1 MPVTRIDFPLDE
13 LTQPRTEEEI
23 QRKVA
28 QERARLA
35 SMMGLDS
42 GPVHHFRRP
51 VERPFMAEER
61 GKVTIL
67 FGGLTW
73 KHERVIQAVFQG
85 CGYRCEILP
94 VPNVAAFQLGKE
106 YGNNGQC
113 NPTYFTVGNL
123 VQYLKSLEDCGISK
137 QEIIN
142 NYIFFTAGSCGPCRF
157 GMYEAEYR
165 LALQNAGFDGFRV
178 LLFQQDDGVKASSG
192 EAGLK
197 FTVDF
202 GCGMFNAL
210 NLGDIM
216 NEMIYRIRP
225 YEVEKGRTDRVF
237 KEATDTL
244 CTLLRERKPF
254 EDHEDLPEWLAK
266 RARAHKGEKW
276 ELWVNSLGKVRE
288 QLYGNPYKDAMA
300 AVRGQLNTIE
310 VDRLRVKPVVKIIGE
325 FWAQITEGDGN
336 FHMFEFLEREGA
348 QVLVEPIGTWVMYMM
363 YQAKARAAAKRKLEA
378 PYKKVQWWELHKM
391 AVNELKFRQKQWLVG
406 VGERIYARQYHR
418 VVAGLGNIAH
428 ELVDQKE
435 MAALA
440 NPFYNEFARG
450 GEGHLEVGKNVYYTK
465 NRLCHMVL
473 ALKPFGC
480 MPSSQSDGV
489 QSAVANHFK
498 EMIFLPI
505 ETSGEGEINAHSRVQ
520 MALGEAKV
528 KARMEFEEVRQSTG
542 KRLEDIKGYVA
553 DHPELRNVF
562 YPVPHRHGVTGI
574 AANFVLHVSD
584 LMNGKARLAQLPIA
598 MGEMVAAAA

>member
-1 MPVTRIDFPLDE
+1 
-13 LTQPRTEEEI
+13 
-23 QRKVA
+23 
-28 QERARLA
+28 
-35 SMMGLDS
+35 
-42 GPVHHFRRP
+42 
-51 VERPFMAEER
+51 
-61 GKVTIL
+61 
-67 FGGLTW
+67 
-73 KHERVIQAVFQG
+73 
-85 CGYRCEILP
+85 
-94 VPNVAAFQLGKE
+94 
-106 YGNNGQC
+106 
-113 NPTYFTVGNL
+113 
-123 VQYLKSLEDCGISK
+123 
-137 QEIIN
+137 
-142 NYIFFTAGSCGPCRF
+142 
-157 GMYEAEYR
+157 MYEAEYR

-178 LLFQQDDGVKASSG
+178 LLFQQNDGVKAASG

-202 GCGMFNAL
+202 GMGMFNAL

-225 YEVEKGRTDRVF
+225 YEVEKGKTDAVF
-237 KEATDTL
+237 ESSVNDL
-244 CTLLRERKPF
+244 CTMLRDRKPF
-254 EDHEDLPEWLAK
+254 EDHEDLPEWMAK
-266 RARAHKGEKW
+266 KIRADKGKKW
-276 ELWVNSLGKVRE
+276 EVWVNSLLKVRE
-288 QLYGNPYKDAMA
+288 QLYGDPYKDALA
-300 AVRGQLNTIE
+300 SVREQLNTIE

-363 YQAKARAAAKRKLEA
+363 YQVKARAAARRSLDAPHKHPKWYELNKLA
-378 PYKKVQWWELHKM
+378 
-391 AVNELKFRQKQWLVG
+391 ANEWKFRKKQWMVG
-406 VGERIYARQYHR
+406 VGERIYARQYQR
-418 VVAGLGNIAH
+418 AVQGLGNIAH
-428 ELVDQKE
+428 ELVDQKT
-435 MAALA
+435 MAQLA

-465 NRLCHMVL
+465 NQLCHMVL

-528 KARMEFEEVRQSTG
+528 KARMEFEQVLKSTG
-542 KRLEDIKGYVA
+542 KRLDDIKDYVA
-553 DHPELRNVF
+553 EHPELRNVF
-562 YPVPHRHGVTGI
+562 YPVPHHHGYAGV

-584 LMNGKARLAQLPIA
+584 LMNGKTRLKRVPPIPARRLAT
-598 MGEMVAAAA
+598 AAAFGD

>member
-1 MPVTRIDFPLDE
+1 MPVTHVDFPLDE
-13 LTQPRTEEEI
+13 LTRPRTEEEI
-23 QRKVA
+23 QRKLA
-28 QERARLA
+28 HERARLA

-42 GPVHHFRRP
+42 GPVHHFQRP
-51 VERPFMAEER
+51 VERPFTAEER

-73 KHERVIQAVFQG
+73 KHERVIQAVFEG

-94 VPNVAAFQLGKE
+94 VPDVAGFQLGKE

-123 VQYLKSLEDCGISK
+123 VKHLQSIEQSRGLTK

-142 NYIFFTAGSCGPCRF
+142 NYVFFTAGSCGPCRF
-157 GMYEAEYR
+157 GMYESEYR

-178 LLFQQDDGVKASSG
+178 LLFQQNDGVKAASG

-202 GCGMFNAL
+202 GMGMFNAL

-216 NEMIYRIRP
+216 HEMIYRIRP
-225 YEVEKGRTDRVF
+225 FEVEKGKTDQVF
-237 KEATDTL
+237 HESVDAL
-244 CTLLRERKPF
+244 CTMLRERKPF
-254 EDHEDLPEWLAK
+254 EDHEDLPGWMSK
-266 RARAHKGEKW
+266 RINDRKGAKW
-276 ELWVNSLGKVRE
+276 EVWVNSLLKVRE
-288 QLYGNPYKDAMA
+288 QLYGNPYKDALQ
-300 AVRGQLNTIE
+300 AVHDQLATIE

-325 FWAQITEGDGN
+325 FWAQTTEGDGN

-348 QVLVEPIGTWVMYMM
+348 QVLVEPIATWVMYMM
-363 YQAKARAAAKRKLEA
+363 YQVKARAAARRSLDA
-378 PYKKVQWWELHKM
+378 PYKNVNWWELHKL
-391 AVNELKFRQKQWLVG
+391 AKNELKFRQKQWMIG
-406 VGERIYARQYHR
+406 VGEHIYARQYHR
-418 VVAGLGNIAH
+418 VVESLGNIAH
-428 ELVDQKE
+428 HLIDQKE
-435 MAALA
+435 MADLA

-465 NRLCHMVL
+465 HRLCHMVL

-489 QSAVANHFK
+489 QSGVANQFK

-528 KARMEFEEVRQSTG
+528 KARMEFEQVLQIYGQATG
-542 KRLEDIKGYVA
+542 RHQG
-553 DHPELRNVF
+553 LR
-562 YPVPHRHGVTGI
+562 G
-574 AANFVLHVSD
+574 
-584 LMNGKARLAQLPIA
+584 
-598 MGEMVAAAA
+598 